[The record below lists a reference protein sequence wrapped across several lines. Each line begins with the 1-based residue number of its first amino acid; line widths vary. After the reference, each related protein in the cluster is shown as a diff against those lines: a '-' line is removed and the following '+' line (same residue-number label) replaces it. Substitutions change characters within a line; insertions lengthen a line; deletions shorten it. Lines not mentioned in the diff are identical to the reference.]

1 MNTIGLDLP
10 HVLLGVEWLAKLH
23 GLTYVAKKRFESS
36 NPKED
41 WYAKNP
47 WIKSELED
55 TSKNAP
61 DETEQD
67 QGDVAGGLSLK
78 NRLIGMARKAILA
91 EKKVENEQFEK
102 LVQAQDW
109 LEEMRKESGKSESTN
124 GSFVSVCHGQ
134 PWIGNIYFKY
144 ESGTIQIIASVV
156 IMLEVNYK
164 VTFLDVNGQKIPTQA
179 LFTDFQSC
187 AVGKTGQDLA
197 HFLLTSTTRE
207 FRAHHLETILQ
218 AYLTELEDVLNHLGC
233 FDEPMYNL
241 TTLRGDYRRGIY
253 MGISFCLFAM
263 PMLNNTEVDGS
274 VIENLEDTTDG
285 LEMKSNVALERSIE
299 ALMEYLFTD

>member
-1 MNTIGLDLP
+1 M
-10 HVLLGVEWLAKLH
+10 
-23 GLTYVAKKRFESS
+23 
-36 NPKED
+36 
-41 WYAKNP
+41 
-47 WIKSELED
+47 
-55 TSKNAP
+55 
-61 DETEQD
+61 
-67 QGDVAGGLSLK
+67 
-78 NRLIGMARKAILA
+78 
-91 EKKVENEQFEK
+91 
-102 LVQAQDW
+102 
-109 LEEMRKESGKSESTN
+109 
-124 GSFVSVCHGQ
+124 
-134 PWIGNIYFKY
+134 
-144 ESGTIQIIASVV
+144 
-156 IMLEVNYK
+156 MLEVKYK

>member
-1 MNTIGLDLP
+1 MDTIGLDLP

-23 GLTYVAKKRFESS
+23 GLTYVAKKRFESN

-144 ESGTIQIIASVV
+144 ESGTIQIIA
-156 IMLEVNYK
+156 
-164 VTFLDVNGQKIPTQA
+164 
-179 LFTDFQSC
+179 
-187 AVGKTGQDLA
+187 
-197 HFLLTSTTRE
+197 
-207 FRAHHLETILQ
+207 ILI
-218 AYLTELEDVLNHLGC
+218 L
-233 FDEPMYNL
+233 
-241 TTLRGDYRRGIY
+241 
-253 MGISFCLFAM
+253 
-263 PMLNNTEVDGS
+263 
-274 VIENLEDTTDG
+274 
-285 LEMKSNVALERSIE
+285 
-299 ALMEYLFTD
+299 